1 MSSESN
7 PRRHP
12 DTAFRPVGDEG
23 GLVVLPGRSEVKV
36 LNPVAI
42 RVYSMLDGDHSVDS
56 IVEAVTE
63 EFQVDAATA
72 ARDVGDFLGEL
83 KEHGLLAAPGERAP
97 WEAEL

>member
-23 GLVVLPGRSEVKV
+23 GLVVIPGRSEVKV

-42 RVYSMLDGDHSVDS
+42 KVYQLLDGEHSIDS

-63 EFQVDAATA
+63 EFEVGAEEAAK
-72 ARDVGDFLGEL
+72 DVGDFLGLL

-97 WEAEL
+97 WEAEV